1 MADHLLEGHEHFRR
15 SYFESELGF
24 LEKLAKE
31 QRPSALFV
39 GCSDS
44 RVVPEILTGSRPGE
58 LFVVRNVAN
67 LVPELEHADA
77 SVGAAL
83 EYAIAVL
90 NVPHVIVCGHYG
102 CGGVKAVLDEV
113 KLDGS
118 PSLAEWLRGVEP
130 AVGRVRHKALEG
142 DLAWRTA
149 VEENVLEQMDNLIS
163 FPMVRERLEAGTL
176 RLHGWVY
183 DLAAVHLSVY
193 DVDRDAFV
201 VT

>member
-1 MADHLLEGHEHFRR
+1 VADHLIEGHEHFRR

-31 QRPSALFV
+31 QKPSALFV

-44 RVVPEILTGSRPGE
+44 RVVPEILTASRPGE

-83 EYAIAVL
+83 EYAIAQL

-102 CGGVKAVLDEV
+102 CGGVKAVLDEL
-113 KLDGS
+113 KLEGS
-118 PSLAEWLRGVEP
+118 PSLQEWLRGVEP
-130 AVGRVRHKALEG
+130 AVRRVRSKGLEG
-142 DLAWRTA
+142 ELAWRTA

-163 FPMVRERLEAGTL
+163 FPMVGERLEAGTL

-183 DLAAVHLSVY
+183 DLTAVHLSVY
-193 DVDRDAFV
+193 DADRDAFI